1 MWKVKTQEPYLTTEK
16 QRQTSKD
23 YYWTRKAIELSLEKL
38 ALELKAKET
47 VNHYKY
53 MEKCREEVQRQI
65 RGGLPQSKL

>member
-53 MEKCREEVQRQI
+53 MESNIVTGKQI
-65 RGGLPQSKL
+65 GRAHV